1 VRISTE
7 LVFIEIRNSF
17 MRINSVLAAALASV
31 FFGAA
36 SAQAAPVTYSDFAS
50 WSNAVSGTA
59 TVTIPN
65 PSSQSDS
72 IYPATVTY
80 GGVSFAGSAT
90 DPDPDRSGFFNVG
103 PSYPS
108 NQPPHPVVLSMQQLD
123 FGVVSILITLAAPV
137 TAFSLNFGTFDGYP
151 VDFLINGFTITSSSI
166 ADIYQPNGF
175 FGVTDLAPFT
185 TVLVSSGTEALYL
198 NDVAFGAAV
207 SAIPEPSTWA
217 MMILGFAGI
226 GFLSYRRSRRSAAIA
241 V

>member
-1 VRISTE
+1 
-7 LVFIEIRNSF
+7 

-65 PSSQSDS
+65 PSSQADS

-103 PSYPS
+103 PSYPTG
-108 NQPPHPVVLSMQQLD
+108 QPTHPAVLAMNQLD

-137 TAFSLNFGTFDGYP
+137 TAFSLNFGTLDFVNFA
-151 VDFLINGFTITSSSI
+151 VDFLVNGQTFTIDSTPTV
-166 ADIYQPNGF
+166 YQPNGF
-175 FGVTDLAPFT
+175 FGVTDLTPFT
-185 TVLVSSGTEALYL
+185 TVLVSSESENLFI
-198 NDVAFGAAV
+198 NNVAFGAAV

-226 GFLSYRRSRRSAAIA
+226 GFLSYRRSRRSPDHQRC
-241 V
+241 